1 MLANWATPGDAALI
15 DRMDRTIR
23 WHLKR
28 ARAAAAGL
36 DPTAHAEVGLVL
48 EDVAVVLTPEA
59 RRRGVALEVTAL
71 AWPSR
76 LTG

>member
-1 MLANWATPGDAALI
+1 M
-15 DRMDRTIR
+15 
-23 WHLKR
+23 
-28 ARAAAAGL
+28 
-36 DPTAHAEVGLVL
+36 AHAEVGLVL